1 MASAPSTASV
11 SPPGTYHLEAF
22 EEVPGL
28 QQRLRA
34 PRPLQRRRHH
44 AAPQPAVQPRD
55 LRDVAEQALRL
66 HLGAGGAL
74 GPAPV
79 GPAHPTSRLH
89 PHPRG
94 QAPPRPG
101 PAASPGPRRTSHSS
115 PDSCRFRRQHR
126 NSCGGR
132 GGCSGVVPALRPHP
146 DPSSPLPLP
155 PLPGRPRHSL
165 EQTGFTLREK
175 AQAPWPTPPGGKPWE
190 TGLAALPTLS
200 SSGALAQPPS
210 LSSEAGAFL
219 EPQSPGHMLPQG
231 GTPSTLHPGAYPL
244 CIHI

>member
-1 MASAPSTASV
+1 MASAPSPASV

-74 GPAPV
+74 GPAP
-79 GPAHPTSRLH
+79 GRARPPHQPAPPAS
-89 PHPRG
+89 
-94 QAPPRPG
+94 PRPG
-101 PAASPGPRRTSHSS
+101 PTPSRSCRASPGPRRTSHSS

-155 PLPGRPRHSL
+155 SPPREAPTQSGTDGVHPKRKGAGPMAHPTWREALGDWPCSPAYTLLQWCPGSASKSQLRGRGLP
-165 EQTGFTLREK
+165 
-175 AQAPWPTPPGGKPWE
+175 
-190 TGLAALPTLS
+190 
-200 SSGALAQPPS
+200 
-210 LSSEAGAFL
+210 
-219 EPQSPGHMLPQG
+219 
-231 GTPSTLHPGAYPL
+231 
-244 CIHI
+244 